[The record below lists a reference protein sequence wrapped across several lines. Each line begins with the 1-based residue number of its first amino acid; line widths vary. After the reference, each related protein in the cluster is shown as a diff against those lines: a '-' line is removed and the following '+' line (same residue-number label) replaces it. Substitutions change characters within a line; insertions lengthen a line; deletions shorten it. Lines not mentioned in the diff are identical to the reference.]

1 MKIQGAKGYTQERAL
16 IIGEGNR
23 LDAGNYICKILGVKC
38 TNDKNGNPMLV
49 IQYDIAEGEYKDYY
63 QNLHKSKIETNK
75 EAKYQ
80 GTKYQGMTGKSLKI
94 YKGILTSLEKS
105 NNIKLDGEN
114 GFDSEEL
121 KGKVFLGR
129 FGEEE
134 YLGDDNQIKTS
145 TKLRY
150 ITSTDKKDLSILDK
164 KVLKDIPRQQANDSF
179 YSVETN
185 VEDDMLP
192 F

>member
-1 MKIQGAKGYTQERAL
+1 MKIQGIKGYTQERAL
-16 IIGEGNR
+16 IIGENNR
-23 LDAGNYICKILGVKC
+23 LEAGNYICKILGVKC
-38 TNDKNGNPMLV
+38 TDDKNGKPMLV

-114 GFDSEEL
+114 GFDTGIEL
-121 KGKVFLGR
+121 TDECLLTDGTIDNNKLLT
-129 FGEEE
+129 
-134 YLGDDNQIKTS
+134 YLSQNTDRNLLISKYILNNKDN
-145 TKLRY
+145 
-150 ITSTDKKDLSILDK
+150 
-164 KVLKDIPRQQANDSF
+164 
-179 YSVETN
+179 
-185 VEDDMLP
+185 
-192 F
+192 

>member
-1 MKIQGAKGYTQERAL
+1 MEKI
-16 IIGEGNR
+16 IR
-23 LDAGNYICKILGVKC
+23 LDSGNYICKILGVKC
-38 TNDKNGNPMLV
+38 TDDKNGNPMLV

-63 QNLHKSKIETNK
+63 QSLHKSKIETNK

-150 ITSTDKKDLSILDK
+150 ITSTDKKDLPILDK
-164 KVLKDIPRQQANDSF
+164 KVLKDIPKQQAGDSF